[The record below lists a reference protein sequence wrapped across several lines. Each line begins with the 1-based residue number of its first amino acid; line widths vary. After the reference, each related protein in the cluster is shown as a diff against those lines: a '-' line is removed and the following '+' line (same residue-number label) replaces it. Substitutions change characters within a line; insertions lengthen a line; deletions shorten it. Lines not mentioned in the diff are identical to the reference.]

1 MLYRSRREGLSYP
14 PNLNVL
20 NFPSMFLGLTSKL
33 TLGRMFT
40 VFLPYGAAP
49 QGIQLEDR
57 QNGQRKQGFQH
68 YLGAFVRMIG
78 YSGAAE
84 RQKTPLH
91 PRSG

>member
-1 MLYRSRREGLSYP
+1 M
-14 PNLNVL
+14 
-20 NFPSMFLGLTSKL
+20 
-33 TLGRMFT
+33 
-40 VFLPYGAAP
+40 FLPYGAAP

-84 RQKTPLH
+84 RQKKPLH